1 MTSTIREALSHAE
14 SRMAAQGIPDA
25 RIEAELLLMHSLGIA
40 RADLYARLG
49 EPLLP
54 AQDEWFGG
62 LVDRRL
68 RREPTAYILRQ
79 CHFYGIDLYVDP
91 RVLIPRPETELLVAA
106 ALAFVEQRCP
116 QGQGCRVADIGT
128 GSGAVAIAL
137 ARHLPRGTIYATD
150 LSPEALEVARI
161 NCGRHGVEERVH
173 LLQGDMLE
181 PLPEAVDL
189 MVANLPYVK
198 DSDLPGLMPEIRE
211 HEPMAALVAGE
222 DGLEKI
228 ERLLA
233 RAGGKLLPRG
243 AIMLEIGMGQG
254 QSVLRAAGR
263 QLPGAV
269 MDLIPDLAGIDR
281 VLRVLTR

>member
-1 MTSTIREALSHAE
+1 VTSTLREALSHTEA
-14 SRMAAQGIPDA
+14 RIAAQGIPDA
-25 RIEAELLLMHSLGIA
+25 RIEAELLLTHSLGID
-40 RADLYARLG
+40 RSELYARLG
-49 EPLLP
+49 EPLPP
-54 AQDEWFGG
+54 AEAESFAD

-68 RREPTAYILRQ
+68 RREPAAYILRQ
-79 CHFYGIDLYVDP
+79 WQFYGIDLYVDH
-91 RVLIPRPETELLVAA
+91 RVLIPRPETELLVGA
-106 ALAFVEQRCP
+106 ALAFVEQRHP

-137 ARHLPRGTIYATD
+137 ALRLRRATMYATD

-161 NCGRHGVEERVH
+161 NCGQHGVEEQVQ
-173 LLQGDMLE
+173 LLAGDILE

-189 MVANLPYVK
+189 IAANLPYVK

-211 HEPMAALVAGE
+211 HEPVAALLAGE

-233 RAGGKLLPRG
+233 QAGGKLLPGG
-243 AIMLEIGMGQG
+243 AVMLEIGLGQG
-254 QSVLRAAGR
+254 QSVLQAAQR
-263 QLPGAV
+263 QFPCAV

-281 VLRVLTR
+281 VLRVLT